1 MATETTKQDTNSTSQ
16 KDEAANILANQYFN
30 NASVTEALSR
40 VPLNTL
46 LNLVRNQVI
55 NQASAEV
62 ETMTEEQISQLI
74 AASTQ
79 EEVKPEQSES

>member
-30 NASVTEALSR
+30 NASVTEALSL